1 MATLL
6 WLIPV
11 LPLLGFL
18 VLGIF
23 GRAMSRRL
31 VAAIGVGLVGVSA
44 ALTLILALRFAGSPP
59 PGDSLTASY
68 WTWFEA
74 GGLNPGISFRLDALS
89 LVFSLVVTCVGFLIH
104 LYSAGFMAGDEG
116 YSRFFAW
123 MNLFVG
129 SMLVLVLG
137 SNLLVLYLGWEG
149 VGLCSYLL
157 IGFWYK
163 DPKNVRAAAKAFIVT
178 RVGDT
183 ALAVGLLL
191 IVTKLGTLDIQ
202 EVAARAVAQWPA
214 GSALAVAAAALLV
227 GGAVGKSAQLPLQ
240 TWLPD
245 AMAGP
250 TPVSALI
257 HAATMVTAGVYLI
270 ARMHVLF
277 ELAPPVRLAV
287 GVLGAATLL
296 IAGASALVQV
306 DIKRILAYSTM
317 SQIGYMFLALGAG
330 AWSAAVFHFVTHA
343 FFKALLFLGAGVIIL
358 GLKEEHDI
366 FKMGGMRKELP
377 LVFWTFLAGAAS
389 LAALPLVTAGF
400 YSKEWILSAVR
411 SGGGGA
417 GAWLYAAGLAGA
429 FLTVLYTFRVVFAVF
444 FGPAKTPIS
453 RRPGLV
459 MKLPL
464 VVLAFFS
471 LTAGFLETPR
481 VLGNL
486 PLFSNFLQPV
496 LTGRGPMPKSASE
509 DGLLVLASSVVV
521 LAGLVLA
528 YALIVKR
535 AGIRWLEAGAGPV
548 RQIRR
553 FLFAGFGFD
562 RLYDRV
568 FVRPLAWLSRVN
580 RNDVVDLPFRGLAVA
595 VESANGVLARTQT
608 GRLRRYM
615 AAVVLGAVIVL
626 TVAVFL

>member
-18 VLGIF
+18 VLGLF
-23 GRAMSRRL
+23 GGRMSRRL
-31 VAAIGVGLVGVSA
+31 VAVIGVGLVGVSA
-44 ALTLILALRFAGSPP
+44 ALTIILAIRFAASPL
-59 PGDSLTASY
+59 PGDALTTSY
-68 WTWFEA
+68 WTWFEV
-74 GGLNPGISFRLDALS
+74 GGLRPGIAFRLDALS
-89 LVFSLVVTCVGFLIH
+89 LVFSLVVTLVGFLIH
-104 LYSAGFMAGDEG
+104 LYSAGFMSGDEG
-116 YSRFFAW
+116 YSRFFAS

-129 SMLVLVLG
+129 SMLVLVLA

-163 DPKNVRAAAKAFIVT
+163 DPKNVRAAAKAFIIT

-191 IVTKLGTLDIQ
+191 IFTKLGTLDIQ
-202 EVAARAVAQWPA
+202 EVATRAAAQWPA
-214 GSALAVAAAALLV
+214 GSALAVAAAALLL

-257 HAATMVTAGVYLI
+257 HAATMVTAGVYLL

-287 GVLGAATLL
+287 GVIGAATLL
-296 IAGASALVQV
+296 MAGASALVQV

-317 SQIGYMFLALGAG
+317 SQVGYMFLAMGAG
-330 AWSAAVFHFVTHA
+330 AWPAAVFHFVTHA

-358 GLKEEHDI
+358 GLREEHDI
-366 FKMGGMRKELP
+366 FKMGGMRKQVP

-400 YSKEWILSAVR
+400 YSKEWILSSVWS

-417 GAWLYAAGLAGA
+417 WLWAAGLTGA
-429 FLTVLYTFRVVFAVF
+429 FLTAIYTLRVVFVVF
-444 FGPAKTPIS
+444 FGPERARIS
-453 RRPGLV
+453 RGPGLE

-464 VVLAFFS
+464 VVLAVFS
-471 LTAGFLETPR
+471 LALGFLETPR
-481 VLGNL
+481 ALGNL
-486 PLFSNFLQPV
+486 PFFSNFLRPV
-496 LTGRGPMPKSASE
+496 LTGRGPMPKSAGE
-509 DGLLVLASSVVV
+509 DVLLVLVSSAVV

-528 YALIVKR
+528 YVLYGKR
-535 AGIRWLEAGAGPV
+535 AAGGRRAAGAAPARG
-548 RQIRR
+548 IGR
-553 FLFAGFGFD
+553 FLYAGWGFD

-568 FVRPLAWLSRVN
+568 FVRPLAWLARVN
-580 RNDVVDLPFRGLAVA
+580 KNDAIDLPFKGLAGA
-595 VESANGVLARTQT
+595 VGGANAVLVRTQT
-608 GRLRRYM
+608 GRLRWYA
-615 AAVVLGAVIVL
+615 AAVALGAVIVL
-626 TVAVFL
+626 AVAVFL

>member
-104 LYSAGFMAGDEG
+104 LFSAGFMAGDEG

-202 EVAARAVAQWPA
+202 EVAA
-214 GSALAVAAAALLV
+214 
-227 GGAVGKSAQLPLQ
+227 
-240 TWLPD
+240 
-245 AMAGP
+245 
-250 TPVSALI
+250 
-257 HAATMVTAGVYLI
+257 
-270 ARMHVLF
+270 
-277 ELAPPVRLAV
+277 
-287 GVLGAATLL
+287 
-296 IAGASALVQV
+296 
-306 DIKRILAYSTM
+306 
-317 SQIGYMFLALGAG
+317 
-330 AWSAAVFHFVTHA
+330 
-343 FFKALLFLGAGVIIL
+343 
-358 GLKEEHDI
+358 
-366 FKMGGMRKELP
+366 
-377 LVFWTFLAGAAS
+377 
-389 LAALPLVTAGF
+389 
-400 YSKEWILSAVR
+400 
-411 SGGGGA
+411 
-417 GAWLYAAGLAGA
+417 
-429 FLTVLYTFRVVFAVF
+429 
-444 FGPAKTPIS
+444 
-453 RRPGLV
+453 
-459 MKLPL
+459 
-464 VVLAFFS
+464 
-471 LTAGFLETPR
+471 
-481 VLGNL
+481 
-486 PLFSNFLQPV
+486 
-496 LTGRGPMPKSASE
+496 
-509 DGLLVLASSVVV
+509 
-521 LAGLVLA
+521 
-528 YALIVKR
+528 
-535 AGIRWLEAGAGPV
+535 
-548 RQIRR
+548 
-553 FLFAGFGFD
+553 
-562 RLYDRV
+562 
-568 FVRPLAWLSRVN
+568 
-580 RNDVVDLPFRGLAVA
+580 
-595 VESANGVLARTQT
+595 
-608 GRLRRYM
+608 
-615 AAVVLGAVIVL
+615 
-626 TVAVFL
+626 

>member
-18 VLGIF
+18 VLGLF
-23 GRAMSRRL
+23 GRRMSRRL
-31 VAAIGVGLVGVSA
+31 VAVIGVGLVGISA
-44 ALTLILALRFAGSPP
+44 ALTILLAIRFAASPP
-59 PGDSLTASY
+59 PGDALTTSY
-68 WTWFEA
+68 WTWFEV
-74 GGLNPGISFRLDALS
+74 GGLRPGIAFRLDALS
-89 LVFSLVVTCVGFLIH
+89 LVFSLVVTVVGFLIH
-104 LYSAGFMAGDEG
+104 LYAAGSMSGEG
-116 YSRFFAW
+116 GFSRFFAS

-129 SMLVLVLG
+129 SMLVLVLA

-191 IVTKLGTLDIQ
+191 IFTKLGTLDIQ
-202 EVAARAVAQWPA
+202 EVATRAVAQWPA
-214 GSALAVAAAALLV
+214 GSALAVAAAALLL

-287 GVLGAATLL
+287 GVIGAATLL
-296 IAGASALVQV
+296 MAGASALVQV

-317 SQIGYMFLALGAG
+317 SQVGYMFLALGAG
-330 AWSAAVFHFVTHA
+330 AWPAAVFHFVTHA

-366 FKMGGMRKELP
+366 FKMGGMRKQVP

-400 YSKEWILSAVR
+400 YSKEWILSSVWS
-411 SGGGGA
+411 SGGGGV
-417 GAWLYAAGLAGA
+417 WLWAAGLTGA
-429 FLTVLYTFRVVFAVF
+429 FLTAIYTFRVVFIVF
-444 FGPAKTPIS
+444 FGPERARIS
-453 RRPGLV
+453 RRPGLE

-464 VVLAFFS
+464 VVLAVFS
-471 LTAGFLETPR
+471 IVAGFLETPR
-481 VLGNL
+481 ALGNL
-486 PLFSNFLQPV
+486 PFFSNFLRPV
-496 LTGRGPMPKSASE
+496 LTGGGPMPKSAGE
-509 DGLLVLASSVVV
+509 DVLLVLVSSAVV

-528 YALIVKR
+528 YVLYGKR
-535 AGIRWLEAGAGPV
+535 AAGGGRAAGAAPARG
-548 RQIRR
+548 IGR
-553 FLFAGFGFD
+553 FLFAGWGFD

-568 FVRPLAWLSRVN
+568 FVRPLAWLARVN
-580 RNDVVDLPFRGLAVA
+580 KNDAIDLPFRGLAGAVGVA
-595 VESANGVLARTQT
+595 NAVLVRTQT
-608 GRLRRYM
+608 GRLRWYA
-615 AAVVLGAVIVL
+615 AAVALGAVIVL
-626 TVAVFL
+626 AVAVFL